1 MGVRAW
7 VGEDQEPLG
16 SGVAEVVMTDDAG
29 NEVSREM
36 RGVAP
41 GMVVTFAHFVDLDDG
56 RRITTGGGFDES
68 SLEVS
73 PGCTLEALREELREC
88 IFDEDIADKP
98 RWEDMWQALGQHGVA
113 ADDAALL
120 VLPFVVEL
128 GDDVVTM
135 VTHS

>member
-56 RRITTGGGFDES
+56 RRITTGGGVRREQ
-68 SLEVS
+68 
-73 PGCTLEALREELREC
+73 PGGFSGLHARGAARR
-88 IFDEDIADKP
+88 AS
-98 RWEDMWQALGQHGVA
+98 GVH
-113 ADDAALL
+113 
-120 VLPFVVEL
+120 FR
-128 GDDVVTM
+128 
-135 VTHS
+135 